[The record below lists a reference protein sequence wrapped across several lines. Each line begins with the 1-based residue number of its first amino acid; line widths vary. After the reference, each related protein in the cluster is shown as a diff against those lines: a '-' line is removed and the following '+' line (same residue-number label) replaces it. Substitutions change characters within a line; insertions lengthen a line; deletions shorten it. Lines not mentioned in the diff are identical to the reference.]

1 VRALDRKLLR
11 DLAGVKG
18 QAIAIALVIGS
29 GVAMFVMYLSNFDS
43 LRLTRQAYY
52 ERYRFADV
60 FAGCK
65 RAPDRLAGRIAEI
78 PGVNRVATRVV
89 TEVSLDVEGLD
100 EPAVGRLVSI
110 PAGREPE
117 LNALFLRSGR
127 WIEPGRPDE
136 VLVGEGFALAHGLG
150 PGDRVAAVIYGRR
163 RQLEIVGV
171 ALSPEYVYSIRPGQV
186 VPDDRLY
193 GIFWMEHRALAAALD
208 MEGGFNDVA
217 LDLAPGASAPE
228 VIDRLDRLLEL
239 YGGLGAIPRAQQISH
254 WYLESEL
261 TSLRTV
267 GWIVPAIF
275 LAVASFLLNVVLV
288 RIVSVQREQIAAL
301 KALGYGNREI
311 GLHYAEW
318 GLAIAV
324 AGVALG
330 SLGGARL
337 GVGMLGLYNEF
348 YRFPE
353 LVYRL
358 DPAVVAGAVTVSLAA
373 AVLGALGAVRRAV
386 RLPPAEAMRP
396 EPPAMYRRSLVERL
410 GAGRWL
416 GQAARMVIRNLE
428 RRPWRALA
436 SVVGI
441 AFAAAMLITG
451 MFMVDAID
459 VVLETVFQAGQRQDV
474 TVTFI
479 EPRPASAF
487 YAVTRMPGVLDAE
500 PERTVAVRLVH
511 GHRARYTAIVGLP
524 ARSRL
529 LRVVDHDGR
538 AVELPPAGLVT
549 SAKLAELL
557 AAEPGDVL
565 TVEVREGE
573 RPVRRLPLAATVDD
587 YLGTAAYME
596 IGALRRLLR
605 EGQTVSAVELT
616 ADPVELDRLY
626 HALKSTPAVAAV
638 NLRDAAIASF
648 KSTLAE
654 TLGLLIFF
662 NVLFAGIIAFGV
674 VYNAARVSLSE
685 RSRELASLRVLGFT
699 RAEIGAI
706 LLGEL
711 AVLTLVAV
719 PLGLVMGYGLAAL
732 VAMAYDTELYRFPLV
747 VFPRTFAAAAG
758 VVLVAAAV
766 SALAVRRRLN
776 RLDLVAVLKT
786 RE

>member
-1 VRALDRKLLR
+1 
-11 DLAGVKG
+11 
-18 QAIAIALVIGS
+18 
-29 GVAMFVMYLSNFDS
+29 
-43 LRLTRQAYY
+43 
-52 ERYRFADV
+52 
-60 FAGCK
+60 
-65 RAPDRLAGRIAEI
+65 
-78 PGVNRVATRVV
+78 
-89 TEVSLDVEGLD
+89 
-100 EPAVGRLVSI
+100 
-110 PAGREPE
+110 
-117 LNALFLRSGR
+117 
-127 WIEPGRPDE
+127 
-136 VLVGEGFALAHGLG
+136 
-150 PGDRVAAVIYGRR
+150 
-163 RQLEIVGV
+163 
-171 ALSPEYVYSIRPGQV
+171 
-186 VPDDRLY
+186 
-193 GIFWMEHRALAAALD
+193 
-208 MEGGFNDVA
+208 
-217 LDLAPGASAPE
+217 
-228 VIDRLDRLLEL
+228 
-239 YGGLGAIPRAQQISH
+239 
-254 WYLESEL
+254 
-261 TSLRTV
+261 
-267 GWIVPAIF
+267 
-275 LAVASFLLNVVLV
+275 
-288 RIVSVQREQIAAL
+288 
-301 KALGYGNREI
+301 
-311 GLHYAEW
+311 
-318 GLAIAV
+318 
-324 AGVALG
+324 
-330 SLGGARL
+330 
-337 GVGMLGLYNEF
+337 
-348 YRFPE
+348 
-353 LVYRL
+353 
-358 DPAVVAGAVTVSLAA
+358 
-373 AVLGALGAVRRAV
+373 
-386 RLPPAEAMRP
+386 
-396 EPPAMYRRSLVERL
+396 
-410 GAGRWL
+410 
-416 GQAARMVIRNLE
+416 
-428 RRPWRALA
+428 
-436 SVVGI
+436 
-441 AFAAAMLITG
+441 
-451 MFMVDAID
+451 

-549 SAKLAELL
+549 STKLAELL

-565 TVEVREGE
+565 TVEVREGV
-573 RPVRRLPLAATVDD
+573 RPVRRLPLAATDDD

-616 ADPVELDRLY
+616 ADPVALDRLY
-626 HALKSTPAVAAV
+626 HALKATPAVAAV
-638 NLRDAAIASF
+638 NLRAAAIASF